1 MLDLALNSDF
11 SVFLNDRN
19 ELETVSGIDEF
30 EQSVRV
36 MVTDY
41 LLNTVIGEVD
51 EATIKTQIRLQI
63 SRIAR
68 RHNRLSDIVEIN
80 ISRSD
85 TEANTY
91 NLRIVFQSNSTF
103 EFEVSE

>member
-19 ELETVSGIDEF
+19 ELATVSGIDEF

-41 LLNTVIGEVD
+41 LINSVIGEVD
-51 EATIKTQIRLQI
+51 EATIKSQIRLQV
-63 SRIAR
+63 SRVAR
-68 RHNRLSDIVEIN
+68 KHNRLSDISEID
-80 ISRSD
+80 ISKSE

-91 NLRIVFQSNSTF
+91 NLRIVFQSGAVT
-103 EFEVSE
+103 EFGVSE